1 MGECGNMAANIGIVV
16 DSTADFPAGQAEK
29 IGAHIAPIHIA
40 IDYEDFLHGVNLVNN
55 DVVVALES
63 ERDVK
68 TSPPIPSEYADLF
81 EALLKRYDH
90 LLALHVSSELSN
102 CYTAAQRALQIM
114 FEDESSRILSVDT
127 RTCTAGQALLAMRAA
142 EQIANGVAF
151 NRLADA
157 LAFFIENSKLYFT
170 VDNLYWLKRAGKL
183 NFFSSLMG
191 GMLDVKPVVGLK
203 KGLLAPLSKHR
214 GIDSALAAMADLVHE
229 DYRLFRGD
237 CDIWIAH
244 AEARDKAE
252 TLSTHLEDRIPAAL
266 DRIQLAEVGP
276 TITAHAGPGCICVS
290 IVPT

>member
-1 MGECGNMAANIGIVV
+1 MGADIGVVV
-16 DSTADFPAGQAEK
+16 DSTADFPAGRIEK
-29 IGAHIAPIHIA
+29 LGLHIVPIHIA
-40 IDYEDFLHGVNLVNN
+40 IDDQDFLHGVNLTNEE
-55 DVVVALES
+55 VVAAMQE
-63 ERDVK
+63 EREVR
-68 TSPPIPSEYADLF
+68 TAPPIPSEYADLF
-81 EALLKRYDH
+81 EALLKQYER
-90 LLALHVSSELSN
+90 LLCLHVSSELSH

-114 FEDESSRILSVDT
+114 FEDEARRVRCVDT
-127 RTCTAGQALLAMRAA
+127 RTCTAGQALVAQRAA
-142 EQIANGVAF
+142 ELIGNGATF
-151 NRLADA
+151 EQLPED
-157 LAFFIENSKLYFT
+157 LAFFIDNSRLYFT